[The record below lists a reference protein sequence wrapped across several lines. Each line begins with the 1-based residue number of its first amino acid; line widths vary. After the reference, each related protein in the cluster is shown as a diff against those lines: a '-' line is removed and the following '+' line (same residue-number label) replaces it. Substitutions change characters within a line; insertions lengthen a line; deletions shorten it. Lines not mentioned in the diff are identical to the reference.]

1 MADDIEKSEG
11 YNPYAERLPD
21 EMIHNALLCNC
32 IAARHVEFFGTP
44 NPSDDLMYTKRSMLA
59 AE

>member
-1 MADDIEKSEG
+1 MAEYIEASER

-21 EMIHNALLCNC
+21 EMLHNELFRNC
-32 IAARHVEFFGTP
+32 SAARNVEFFGTP
-44 NPSDDLMYTKRSMLA
+44 NPSDDLMYTKRNMLA